1 MASQRTYTAKE
12 VLAILTN
19 VDSCESDG
27 GEELSRT
34 YEITSDSSDED
45 TSCAS
50 DEVIQSPPRKRQ
62 TTSAPSIR
70 AKDGTVW
77 EKVDITRTRVS
88 CLPNS
93 TFSEPAGPTEHAKG
107 ERVSENVVM
116 KLMKPY
122 LGKGRTVATDNYFTS
137 LSLAN
142 RLLESNTTLLGTIN
156 KIRREIPLEAKNAKG
171 REKLS
176 TEVYRSDGAL
186 LTVYAPKTNKTVCVL
201 STMHTHV
208 KIADDRKRKPNTC
221 AVDIM
226 DQKVRAYTVRAGTR
240 RWPVAVFYN
249 LLDLAAMNTHVLYTA
264 CTGSTESRRVFLCAL
279 AEELRHRYL
288 QEKELRKT
296 PRPLPAPGKKTQ
308 CQVQSH
314 CNRNHSI
321 NPCAA
326 CGKAPACPAVTSTP
340 SLFSTPG
347 TSVSVCLDI
356 NTSSAPTDIH
366 QTPMAQT
373 SRPPLPPLHTSR
385 HLI

>member
-1 MASQRTYTAKE
+1 MMRYLRFDNK
-12 VLAILTN
+12 
-19 VDSCESDG
+19 
-27 GEELSRT
+27 
-34 YEITSDSSDED
+34 D
-45 TSCAS
+45 TRA
-50 DEVIQSPPRKRQ
+50 E
-62 TTSAPSIR
+62 R
-70 AKDGTVW
+70 AKSDTFAAISDIWQRFVKNCNLCYNPGQHLTVD
-77 EKVDITRTRVS
+77 EQLFPTKVRCSFTQYISSKPDKFGIKFWVDFDLNTKYMCNAIPYLGKDPDR
-88 CLPNS
+88 P
-93 TFSEPAGPTEHAKG
+93 KG

-122 LGKGRTVATDNYFTS
+122 LGKGRTAATDIYFTS

-176 TEVYRSDGAL
+176 TEVYRSGGAL

-208 KIADDRKRKPNTC
+208 KIADDRKRKPNTVTDYNRMKC

-249 LLDLAAMNTHVLYTA
+249 LLDLAAMNAHDLYTA
-264 CTGSTESRRVFLCAL
+264 CTGSTERRRVFLCAL

-326 CGKAPACPAVTSTP
+326 CGKYTCRKCRKEGPWLCSN
-340 SLFSTPG
+340 
-347 TSVSVCLDI
+347 C
-356 NTSSAPTDIH
+356 
-366 QTPMAQT
+366 
-373 SRPPLPPLHTSR
+373 
-385 HLI
+385 

>member
-107 ERVSENVVM
+107 
-116 KLMKPY
+116 
-122 LGKGRTVATDNYFTS
+122 RTVATDNYFTS

-208 KIADDRKRKPNTC
+208 K
-221 AVDIM
+221 
-226 DQKVRAYTVRAGTR
+226 
-240 RWPVAVFYN
+240 
-249 LLDLAAMNTHVLYTA
+249 
-264 CTGSTESRRVFLCAL
+264 
-279 AEELRHRYL
+279 
-288 QEKELRKT
+288 
-296 PRPLPAPGKKTQ
+296 
-308 CQVQSH
+308 
-314 CNRNHSI
+314 
-321 NPCAA
+321 
-326 CGKAPACPAVTSTP
+326 
-340 SLFSTPG
+340 
-347 TSVSVCLDI
+347 
-356 NTSSAPTDIH
+356 
-366 QTPMAQT
+366 
-373 SRPPLPPLHTSR
+373 
-385 HLI
+385 

>member
-1 MASQRTYTAKE
+1 MCN
-12 VLAILTN
+12 AIPYL
-19 VDSCESDG
+19 G
-27 GEELSRT
+27 
-34 YEITSDSSDED
+34 
-45 TSCAS
+45 
-50 DEVIQSPPRKRQ
+50 
-62 TTSAPSIR
+62 
-70 AKDGTVW
+70 KDP
-77 EKVDITRTRVS
+77 DR
-88 CLPNS
+88 P
-93 TFSEPAGPTEHAKG
+93 KG

-137 LSLAN
+137 LSVAN

-156 KIRREIPLEAKNAKG
+156 KIRWEIPLEAKNAKG

-208 KIADDRKRKPNTC
+208 KIADDRKRKPNTVTDYNRMKC
-221 AVDIM
+221 AIDIM

-249 LLDLAAMNTHVLYTA
+249 LLDLAAMNAHVLYTA

-279 AEELRHRYL
+279 AEKLRHRYL

-321 NPCAA
+321 NRVLHAA
-326 CGKAPACPAVTSTP
+326 STP
-340 SLFSTPG
+340 AANVGKRVSGCVATVSYDLALLVLMYLFVFLS
-347 TSVSVCLDI
+347 I
-356 NTSSAPTDIH
+356 
-366 QTPMAQT
+366 
-373 SRPPLPPLHTSR
+373 
-385 HLI
+385 